1 LDPDLGG
8 HRRSWVTRTGTA
20 SPPRAGSSVLLWRT
34 YLVSFL
40 RRLGKCLRLRWKFSG
55 NPICDGRHEFLGW
68 ASPAGALS
76 CVYAWGSRVD
86 DTHSGHSSSS
96 YLSQCCESIV
106 PFLPGGAE
114 GSGFVPAST
123 LDVME
128 VRAELRKF
136 INETPVAQRRGM
148 LSSGRTARTRSN
160 DRAAQG
166 GFGARG
172 GRRPAR
178 RPIGKSTLW
187 SDSLRGRG
195 SRARRRWAATYGPL
209 RRCRRQEAKL
219 VPVTIDRGADAGV
232 RVAGGRTD
240 HLTRRPISAL
250 RPESQPVRSCA
261 HAGES
266 MQLVEGWRSWELRWR
281 K

>member
-1 LDPDLGG
+1 
-8 HRRSWVTRTGTA
+8 
-20 SPPRAGSSVLLWRT
+20 
-34 YLVSFL
+34 
-40 RRLGKCLRLRWKFSG
+40 LGKCLRLRWKFSG
-55 NPICDGRHEFLGW
+55 DPICDGGHDVLR
-68 ASPAGALS
+68 STSTRVALS
-76 CVYAWGSRVD
+76 CVYACESRVR
-86 DTHSGHSSSS
+86 DTHSGSNSSS

-114 GSGFVPAST
+114 RSGFVPAST

-128 VRAELRKF
+128 VDPDLRKF
-136 INETPVAQRRGM
+136 ITETPAAQRRGM
-148 LSSGRTARTRSN
+148 LSSGCTARTRS
-160 DRAAQG
+160 DDCAVQD

-172 GRRPAR
+172 GRRPEQWST
-178 RPIGKSTLW
+178 GKSTLW
-187 SDSLRGRG
+187 RDSLRGRG
-195 SRARRRWAATYGPL
+195 SVAPRRWAATYGPL
-209 RRCRRQEAKL
+209 RRCRRQEAKS
-219 VPVTIDRGADAGV
+219 VPVRIDRSADTAV
-232 RVAGGRTD
+232 RVCDGRTD

>member
-1 LDPDLGG
+1 M
-8 HRRSWVTRTGTA
+8 A
-20 SPPRAGSSVLLWRT
+20 
-34 YLVSFL
+34 
-40 RRLGKCLRLRWKFSG
+40 
-55 NPICDGRHEFLGW
+55 
-68 ASPAGALS
+68 ALI
-76 CVYAWGSRVD
+76 CVYAWVSRVR
-86 DTHSGHSSSS
+86 DTHSGNNSSS

-128 VRAELRKF
+128 VDADLRKS
-136 INETPVAQRRGM
+136 ITETVVAQRRVM
-148 LSSGRTARTRSN
+148 LSSGRTARTRS
-160 DRAAQG
+160 DDCAAQY

-172 GRRPAR
+172 GFRPGQR
-178 RPIGKSTLW
+178 STGKST
-187 SDSLRGRG
+187 SSRYSPRGRG
-195 SRARRRWAATYGPL
+195 SRASRRWAATYGPL
-209 RRCRRQEAKL
+209 RRCRRQEAKS
-219 VPVTIDRGADAGV
+219 VPVTIDRTDAAV
-232 RVAGGRTD
+232 RVCGGRTD

-266 MQLVEGWRSWELRWR
+266 MQLVEGWRSWEQRWR